1 MTSFGV
7 VIEKDDDGYYAHI
20 PAIQGCYA
28 QGDTY
33 EEVLTNIQEVL
44 HLILEEIVASGQKI
58 PLSEQISLT
67 TIDVTV

>member
-1 MTSFGV
+1 MTRFGV

-28 QGDTY
+28 QGYTY

-44 HLILEEIVASGQKI
+44 HLILEEIIASGQQNPCKI
-58 PLSEQISLT
+58 TQCE
-67 TIDVTV
+67 